1 MKRAAVFA
9 LMGPALFFA
18 AFLICR
24 GEPDGF
30 VDVVILTFFLT
41 FPVSVVSGGV
51 DGYLAKTLPFY
62 LRAPLTAIAG
72 ATTTVGLLHILAG
85 MLFRQWILM
94 PSQWMPFATGG
105 ALCMGTC
112 SLFSNKYFR

>member
-18 AFLICR
+18 VFLICR

-41 FPVSVVSGGV
+41 FPVSVVSGGG
-51 DGYLAKTLPFY
+51 DGYLARTLPFY
-62 LRAPLTAIAG
+62 L
-72 ATTTVGLLHILAG
+72 
-85 MLFRQWILM
+85 LFRQWILM
-94 PSQWMPFATGG
+94 RSQWMRFAAGG

>member
-1 MKRAAVFA
+1 MVKGSSTKRAAVFA

-41 FPVSVVSGGV
+41 FPDLSSVEGS
-51 DGYLAKTLPFY
+51 
-62 LRAPLTAIAG
+62 TAI
-72 ATTTVGLLHILAG
+72 
-85 MLFRQWILM
+85 
-94 PSQWMPFATGG
+94 SQRPCHST
-105 ALCMGTC
+105 
-112 SLFSNKYFR
+112 